1 MNMFVA
7 LAQFD
12 LLEPFRSEIGQ
23 RIVLVGALTNVACA
37 LVGCYLVLRRMS
49 LMGDAIA
56 HAVLPGIVLA
66 FLFSGSMNI
75 VPLFVGAAAV
85 GLLTTFLTQTL
96 HQFGRVPTDAAMGAV
111 FTSLFAL
118 GVVLLKRYISGIHFD
133 VACVYEGSLTGVA
146 LDTVPIAGWEVPRQL
161 FTVLPMV
168 VLNLAAILLLWKEFK
183 ISAFDPGL
191 ATTMGFSAT
200 ALHYLLMALVA
211 MTSVA
216 SFQAVGSIL
225 VVAMLIV
232 PPATAQLL
240 CDRLSRMVVL
250 ACCFAVASAV
260 GGYWLAHRWD
270 VSPAG
275 AMAVFAGG
283 MYAVAVLFAP
293 QYGIVST
300 LVRNLQTSLRILRED
315 LLSMLYR
322 NEELGGRPLGASTA
336 VAAVGGGWLAHRALA
351 MLKRR
356 GRLTVA
362 SDGLHLTSDGRERA
376 KRLVRGHR
384 LWEAYLVKHLGL
396 PLDHVHAPA
405 DRVEHFINQPLREE
419 LQKAVD
425 DAQQDPHGREIPE
438 FRL

>member
-1 MNMFVA
+1 MMHCL

-66 FLFSGSMNI
+66 FVFSGSMNI
-75 VPLFVGAAAV
+75 VPLFVGAAVV

-118 GVVLLKRYISGIHFD
+118 GVVLLKWYISGVHFD
-133 VACVYEGSLTGVA
+133 VACVYEGSLIGVA
-146 LDTVPIAGWEVPRQL
+146 LDTEFVGGWEVPRQL
-161 FTVLPMV
+161 LIVLPMV
-168 VLNLAAILLLWKEFK
+168 ALNVVVMVLLWKEFK

-191 ATTMGFSAT
+191 ATTMGYSAT
-200 ALHYLLMALVA
+200 LLHYVLMALVA

-240 CDRLSRMVVL
+240 CDRLSRMVLL
-250 ACCFAVASAV
+250 ACVFAVLSAV

-283 MYAVAVLFAP
+283 MYGLTVLFAP
-293 QYGIVST
+293 QSGIVSA
-300 LVRNLQTSLRILRED
+300 VKHNLETSLRILRED
-315 LLSMLYR
+315 LLTMLYR
-322 NEELGGRPLGASTA
+322 TEELGGRPLTA
-336 VAAVGGGWLAHRALA
+336 GNAIAAIGGGWLARWALG
-351 MLKRR
+351 MLKWR
-356 GRLTVA
+356 GRVVA
-362 SDGLHLTSDGRERA
+362 EGDGLHLTSDGRERA

-396 PLDHVHAPA
+396 PLDHVHGPA

-419 LQKAVD
+419 LQRAVD
-425 DAQQDPHGREIPE
+425 DVQQDPHGRQIPD
-438 FRL
+438 FQL